1 MLNLWTLRH
10 CSRSSRRQWCILV
23 QMHYDK
29 MKVPQACNAP
39 HAWYLQNLLPIS
51 SGKIL
56 CQQLKQAGAR
66 HASTHKRS
74 PYKDDL
80 WCSQQATKF
89 TCLLF
94 HWRRLRREPGKL
106 RQCLQT
112 ATGEERERIQ
122 ALVWACSG
130 AVRAEVCE
138 KAKSAPLPLSRA
150 EAKSESCEKDKPAP
164 STESCEKDK
173 PALSTKACK
182 KARELEQKNST
193 KPKNFESCCV

>member
-66 HASTHKRS
+66 RASTHKRS

-94 HWRRLRREPGKL
+94 HWRRLRREPDKL

-122 ALVWACSG
+122 ALVKIGPGLVQAQSG
-130 AVRAEVCE
+130 QRSVRRP
-138 KAKSAPLPLSRA
+138 SLPPCHCQEQRLNQSPVRRTSLLPQQSPVRRTSLLSQQRLA
-150 EAKSESCEKDKPAP
+150 RKPG
-164 STESCEKDK
+164 S
-173 PALSTKACK
+173 
-182 KARELEQKNST
+182 
-193 KPKNFESCCV
+193 